1 MEEALMIEWLTRDP
15 VNGLVITITFFI
27 SLILGRYLGQ
37 KRTPTESRGCVIDSR
52 IKLLVSFLLIISVTL
67 MSHWYFPVVITIL
80 CAVIALKLR
89 IFRDYS
95 KKLTFPLIL
104 ALFIFALQS
113 FTYGVSKI
121 DIGIIS
127 VYTEGV
133 KYGFLIFTRVFASAS
148 ILILLVVTIPENE
161 LLENMRWFRVPGTM
175 IEISSFMAR
184 YIKTFSNEGRRLK
197 LAQESRC
204 GFSKDLGFTGRMYNT
219 ASLCGTL
226 IIRAYA
232 RSEEVY
238 SSMLS
243 RAWHP
248 QLRYSNILPLN
259 RNDAVLGIILSSGII
274 GLVVFDRIL

>member
-1 MEEALMIEWLTRDP
+1 MIEWLTRDP
-15 VNGLVITITFFI
+15 LNGLVITITFFI
-27 SLILGRYLGQ
+27 SLILGRYLGK
-37 KRTPTESRGCVIDSR
+37 KRTQDKSRGCVIDSR

-80 CAVIALKLR
+80 CAAVALKLR
-89 IFRDYS
+89 ILRDYG
-95 KKLTFPLIL
+95 KKLTFPLVL
-104 ALFIFALQS
+104 ALFIFALQG
-113 FTYGVSKI
+113 FTYGTGKI
-121 DIGIIS
+121 DLGIIS
-127 VYTEGV
+127 VYSEGV

-148 ILILLVVTIPENE
+148 ILILLVVTTPENE

-184 YIKTFSNEGRRLK
+184 YIKTFSHEGKRLK

-204 GFSKDLGFTGRMYNT
+204 GFSRNLGFTGRMYNT
-219 ASLCGTL
+219 ASLCGAL
-226 IIRAYA
+226 IIRAHA

-248 QLRYSNILPLN
+248 HLRYSHISPLN
-259 RNDAVLGIILSSGII
+259 RNDAALGIILSFGII
-274 GLVVFDRIL
+274 GLVVFDRVL

>member
-1 MEEALMIEWLTRDP
+1 MIEWLTRDP
-15 VNGLVITITFFI
+15 LNGLVITITFFI
-27 SLILGRYLGQ
+27 SLILGRYLGE
-37 KRTPTESRGCVIDSR
+37 KRMDAGFRVRVIDTR

-67 MSHWYFPVVITIL
+67 MNHWYFPVVITIL
-80 CAVIALKLR
+80 CAAVALKLQM
-89 IFRDYS
+89 FRDYS
-95 KKLTFPLIL
+95 KKLIFPLVL
-104 ALFIFALQS
+104 AIFIFALQG

-121 DIGIIS
+121 DLGIIS

-148 ILILLVVTIPENE
+148 ILILLVVTTSENE
-161 LLENMRWFRVPGTM
+161 LIENMRWFRVPATM

-184 YIKTFSNEGRRLK
+184 YIKTFSHEGKRLK

-204 GFSKDLGFTGRMYNT
+204 GFSRDLGFTGRMYNT
-219 ASLCGTL
+219 ASLCGAL

-248 QLRYSNILPLN
+248 HLRYSHISPLN
-259 RNDAVLGIILSSGII
+259 RNDAVLGIILSFGIV
-274 GLVVFDRIL
+274 GLVVFDRVL

>member
-15 VNGLVITITFFI
+15 LNGLVITITFFI
-27 SLILGRYLGQ
+27 SLILGRYLGE
-37 KRTPTESRGCVIDSR
+37 KRMDAGFRVRVIDTR

-67 MSHWYFPVVITIL
+67 MNHWYFPVVITIL
-80 CAVIALKLR
+80 CAAVALKLQM
-89 IFRDYS
+89 FRDYS
-95 KKLTFPLIL
+95 KKLIFPLVL
-104 ALFIFALQS
+104 AIFIFALQG

-121 DIGIIS
+121 DLGIIS

-148 ILILLVVTIPENE
+148 ILILLVVTTSENE
-161 LLENMRWFRVPGTM
+161 LIENMRWFRVPATM

-184 YIKTFSNEGRRLK
+184 YIKTFSHEGKRLK

-204 GFSKDLGFTGRMYNT
+204 GFSRDLGFTGRMYNT
-219 ASLCGTL
+219 ASLCGAL

-248 QLRYSNILPLN
+248 HLRYSHISPLN
-259 RNDAVLGIILSSGII
+259 RNDAVLGIILSFGIV
-274 GLVVFDRIL
+274 GLVVFDRVL

>member
-1 MEEALMIEWLTRDP
+1 MIEWLTRDP
-15 VNGLVITITFFI
+15 LNGLVITITFFI
-27 SLILGRYLGQ
+27 SLILGRYLGE
-37 KRTPTESRGCVIDSR
+37 KRMDAGYRVRVIDTR

-67 MSHWYFPVVITIL
+67 MYHWYFPVIITIL
-80 CAVIALKLR
+80 CAAVALKLR
-89 IFRDYS
+89 ILRDYS

-104 ALFIFALQS
+104 AIFIFALQG

-121 DIGIIS
+121 DLGIIS

-148 ILILLVVTIPENE
+148 ILILLVVTTPENE
-161 LLENMRWFRVPGTM
+161 LLENMRWFRVPATM

-184 YIKTFSNEGRRLK
+184 YIKMYSHEGKRLK

-219 ASLCGTL
+219 ASLCGAL
-226 IIRAYA
+226 IIRAFA
-232 RSEEVY
+232 RSEGVY
-238 SSMLS
+238 KAMLS

-248 QLRYSNILPLN
+248 QLRYSHVLPLN
-259 RNDAVLGIILSSGII
+259 RNDAVLGIILFSGIV
-274 GLVVFDRIL
+274 GLVIFDRIL